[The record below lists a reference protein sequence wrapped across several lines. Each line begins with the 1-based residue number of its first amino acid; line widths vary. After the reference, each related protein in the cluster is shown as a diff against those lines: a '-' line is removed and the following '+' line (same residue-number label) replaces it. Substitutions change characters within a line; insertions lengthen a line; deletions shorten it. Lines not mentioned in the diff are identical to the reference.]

1 MKIIM
6 MRYWKLGAYAWPTIV
21 KIEYHVFTEAN
32 DDVAGPYTTQV
43 EAMAAYPKARI
54 GEWWEVNA

>member
-54 GEWWEVNA
+54 GEW